1 MMGTSMKLLNR
12 FHDEYLHFFQ
22 CKTIKTISICLLF
35 FANSAIAQ
43 TAADLILYN
52 GKVITVDQQFRV
64 VQAIAITG
72 DKILASGTNQ
82 EMLRLKT
89 KTTELIDL
97 KGKTVIPGLIDNHAH
112 FIRSPEHMELR
123 LDGVLYRKQAIQMIQ
138 EAVAKAKSNDWV
150 ITIGGWSKTQF
161 LDDPRGFDLAE
172 LDQISK
178 NIPIVIQE
186 VYLRTYLNS
195 VAIEKL
201 NLNENTPDPR
211 GGKILKT
218 STGKLSGIVEG
229 AGGVA
234 FIAEKLPLPNPQEW
248 QENVKQ
254 YTKYLNR
261 LGITSWYDAGG
272 RGLDERHYQ
281 AYQALVDQGKLTV
294 RAFYT
299 TMRSPSTPQDVDK
312 TLLEVTTQKP
322 FQGNDFFDNIGWGE
336 SLYGPA
342 STTLL
347 KNDYKV
353 QQQHMEQ
360 VRRMIRA
367 IATRGLALNAHV
379 EMENAID
386 AYLDEYEALHKE
398 IPIKGLRWSF
408 SHVDQITPQQIQR
421 MKKLGIAV
429 GLHTRPIIQGELM
442 QDVHNEHSKTMPPF
456 RLVQDSGI
464 TWGLG
469 SDATAVTTANPFF
482 NLDFAVTGRMVNGKK
497 INYQSV
503 TREEALIAHTRN
515 NAQFLFQEN
524 NLGSLQ
530 PGKYADLLILNKD
543 YLTVPLKEIRNLYPI
558 ATMVAGKFVFKQ

>member
-1 MMGTSMKLLNR
+1 MKFLNQFQGTLLPV
-12 FHDEYLHFFQ
+12 FQ
-22 CKTIKTISICLLF
+22 YRLISIFAIFLF
-35 FANSAIAQ
+35 VFANSTFAQ
-43 TAADLILYN
+43 GSADLILYN
-52 GKVITVDQQFRV
+52 GKVVTVDQQFRV
-64 VQAIAITG
+64 VQAIAIQG
-72 DKILASGTNQ
+72 DKVLATGNNR
-82 EMLRLKT
+82 EMLRLKN
-89 KTTELIDL
+89 KATELIDL

-123 LDGVLYRKQAIQMIQ
+123 LDGVLSRKQAIQMIQ
-138 EAVAKAKSNDWV
+138 EAVAKASPNDWV

-178 NIPIVIQE
+178 NIPIAIQE

-195 VAIEKL
+195 AAIEKL
-201 NLNENTPDPR
+201 KLTENTPDPR
-211 GGKILKT
+211 GGKILKN
-218 STGKLSGIVEG
+218 SMGKLSGVVEG

-248 QENVKQ
+248 QANVQ
-254 YTKYLNR
+254 EYAQYLNR

-299 TMRSPSTPQDVDK
+299 TMRSPSTPQEVDK
-312 TLLEVTTQKP
+312 TLLDVATQKP
-322 FQGNDFFDNIGWGE
+322 FQGNEFFDNIGWGE

-347 KNDYKV
+347 KNDYQV
-353 QQQHMEQ
+353 QAQHMEQ

-367 IATRGLALNAHV
+367 IAAKGLSLTAHV

-386 AYLDEYEALHKE
+386 AYLDEYEALNKE

-408 SHVDQITPQQIQR
+408 SHVDQITPVQIQR

-442 QDVHNEHSKTMPPF
+442 QEVHNEHSKSMPPF
-456 RLVQDSGI
+456 RMVQDSGI

-497 INYQSV
+497 INYQSI

-530 PGKYADLLILNKD
+530 AGKYADLLILNKD

-558 ATMVAGKFVFKQ
+558 ATMVAGKFTFKK

>member
-1 MMGTSMKLLNR
+1 MKLMNPFQRYYLNV
-12 FHDEYLHFFQ
+12 FQ
-22 CKTIKTISICLLF
+22 LSIKRIISIFLIVFSYSTL
-35 FANSAIAQ
+35 AQ
-43 TAADLILYN
+43 NGADLILYN

-64 VQAIAITG
+64 VQAIAISG
-72 DKILASGTNQ
+72 DKILATGTTQ
-82 EMLRLKT
+82 EMLRLKKT
-89 KTTELIDL
+89 TTELMNL

-138 EAVAKAKSNDWV
+138 EAIAKAKPQDWV
-150 ITIGGWSKTQF
+150 ITIGGWSQTQF

-172 LDQISK
+172 LDQMSK
-178 NIPIVIQE
+178 NVPIVLQE

-195 VAIEKL
+195 AAISKL
-201 NLNENTPDPR
+201 NLTENTPDPR
-211 GGKILKT
+211 GGKILKN
-218 STGKLSGIVEG
+218 SYGKLTGVIEG

-234 FIAEKLPLPNPQEW
+234 FIAEKLPLPSAQEW

-254 YTKYLNR
+254 YALYLNR

-272 RGLDERHYQ
+272 RGLDDRHYQ
-281 AYQALVDQGKLTV
+281 AYQALADQGKLTV
-294 RAFYT
+294 RAFHT

-312 TLLEVTTQKP
+312 TLLEVGSQKP

-347 KNDYKV
+347 KNDYQV
-353 QQQHMEQ
+353 QPQHMEQ
-360 VRRMIRA
+360 VRRLIRA
-367 IATRGLALNAHV
+367 IAAKGLSLNAHV

-386 AYLDEYEALHKE
+386 AFLDEYEALHKE

-408 SHVDQITPQQIQR
+408 SHVDQITPKQIQR
-421 MKKLGIAV
+421 MKRLGISI
-429 GLHTRPIIQGELM
+429 GLHTRPIIQGALV
-442 QDVHNEHSKTMPPF
+442 QDVHSEHSRTMPPF

-497 INYQSV
+497 INYQSI

-530 PGKYADLLILNKD
+530 AGKYADLLILNKD
-543 YLTVPLKEIRNLYPI
+543 YLTVPIKEIRNLYPV
-558 ATMVAGKFVFKQ
+558 ATMVGGKFIFKD